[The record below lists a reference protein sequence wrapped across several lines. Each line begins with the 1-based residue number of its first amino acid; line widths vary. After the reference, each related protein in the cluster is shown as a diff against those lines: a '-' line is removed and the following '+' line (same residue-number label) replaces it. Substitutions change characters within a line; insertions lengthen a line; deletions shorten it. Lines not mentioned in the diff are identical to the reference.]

1 MNSAKTPYHN
11 NTIKN
16 RMKHTFSTTLIFGL
30 LLTFSAC
37 NFLNITPDDRLTQD
51 QVLQQERLINMQLN
65 GIYMNM
71 ARRNLYG
78 ANLTMSI
85 IECLAQRW
93 SNTNDRLPFFYF
105 STYNIRGGE
114 RIPEGVNTAIW
125 EGLFAQA
132 LSVND
137 FLLTLERT
145 ELNIPTHRKNIL
157 LGEALGLRAFYHFDI
172 LRLWGPVPQRDDD
185 QAFMPY
191 NNSAQGAL
199 MPLLSADSIVKKILE
214 DLLEAERLL
223 QPYDP
228 IITQGVVTETQFDP
242 IRDFYTNRNYRMN
255 FYAVKA
261 MQARV
266 YLWIGDRA
274 KAYDAAME
282 VINSPWFPW
291 VEAATVIGGANPD
304 RVFSTEIIFG
314 IHSRDMYAFYDDF
327 FAPALSET
335 NELTLLQRAGANR
348 LTQTFD
354 LAADIRN
361 EPYLW
366 KLGGGDKTYY
376 VFYKYARPSVRN
388 DPTNSPIRAEFFQPL
403 IRVSEMY
410 YIAAESAPS
419 VREGIELLDQVRT
432 NRALRP
438 FENPEAMTP
447 AQFSAELRKEY
458 EKEFIGEGQLYY
470 FYKRRDI
477 TSIPS
482 GIAAGEA
489 PLTER
494 LMIPQTEQ
502 QARGTGGTT
511 N

>member
-1 MNSAKTPYHN
+1 M
-11 NTIKN
+11 
-16 RMKHTFSTTLIFGL
+16 
-30 LLTFSAC
+30 
-37 NFLNITPDDRLTQD
+37 
-51 QVLQQERLINMQLN
+51 
-65 GIYMNM
+65 
-71 ARRNLYG
+71 
-78 ANLTMSI
+78 
-85 IECLAQRW
+85 
-93 SNTNDRLPFFYF
+93 
-105 STYNIRGGE
+105 
-114 RIPEGVNTAIW
+114 W

-132 LSVND
+132 LAIND

-145 ELNIPTHRKNIL
+145 ELNIPIHRKNVL
-157 LGEALGLRAFYHFDI
+157 LGEAHGLRAFYHFDI
-172 LRLWGPVPQRDDD
+172 LRLWGPYPLLIDHDD

-191 NNSAQGAL
+191 NDNATGGL
-199 MPLLSADSIVKKILE
+199 MPLLSADSVVAKILE

-228 IITQGVVTETQFDP
+228 IISQGVVKETQFDP

-255 FYAVKA
+255 YYAVKA

-266 YLWIGDRA
+266 YLWIGDRPN
-274 KAYDAAME
+274 AYAAAME

-291 VEAATVIGGANPD
+291 VEAATVIGGSNPD

-314 IHSRDMYAFYDDF
+314 IHSRNMYAFYDEF
-327 FAPALSET
+327 FAPALAAT
-335 NELTLLQRAGANR
+335 HELTLLQRAGANR

-388 DPTNSPIRAEFFQPL
+388 DPNSPIKAEFFQPL
-403 IRVSEMY
+403 IRLSEMY

-419 VREGIELLDQVRT
+419 IREAIELLDQVRI
-432 NRALRP
+432 NRALAP
-438 FENPEAMTP
+438 FENPEAMTT
-447 AQFSAELRKEY
+447 AQFFAELRKEY
-458 EKEFIGEGQLYY
+458 EKEFIGEGQLYFY
-470 FYKRRDI
+470 YKRRFI
-477 TSIPS
+477 TEIPS
-482 GIAAGEA
+482 GIAVGDVS
-489 PLTER
+489 LTQR